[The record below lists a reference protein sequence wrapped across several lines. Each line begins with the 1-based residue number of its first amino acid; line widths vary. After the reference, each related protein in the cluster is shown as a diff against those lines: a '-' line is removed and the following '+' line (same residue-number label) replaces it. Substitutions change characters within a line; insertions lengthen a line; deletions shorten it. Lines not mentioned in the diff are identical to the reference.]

1 MKRKEQIPHSIKSL
15 NDEYI
20 EDMVETEKLRKI
32 TLKKLENELEEML
45 KEYRK
50 ANFENEEEQRL
61 EKESKKFQM
70 DMQRINNEKSDAE
83 ARYEFNKTISFF
95 KILLHP
101 FCK

>member
-83 ARYEFNKTISFF
+83 ARYEFNKTISF
-95 KILLHP
+95 L
-101 FCK
+101 